1 MNMPRM
7 TEKQKIIMGIILKK
21 TGEGKFLNIRELH
34 ALLPYKCS
42 YGAVRISIR
51 FLIKNNVLVRKKSG
65 GSSLLVPT
73 DLSYR
78 LFSTKITGDLIYPF
92 GSLYINI

>member
-21 TGEGKFLNIRELH
+21 TGEGKFLNIRKLH
-34 ALLPYKCS
+34 ALLPYKCF

-51 FLIKNNVLVRKKSG
+51 FLIKNNVLVRKNPEVHHC
-65 GSSLLVPT
+65 LFLPIFLT
-73 DLSYR
+73 DF
-78 LFSTKITGDLIYPF
+78 FSTKITGDLIYPF